1 MAAVVLST
9 RWSSSAIATPF
20 QIISQLHNSLKIS
33 IRIIIYEFLFGQN
46 RLRHARTS
54 GVRAGLTVLL
64 DAELDDYNVTSSSID
79 GFKVSINCNII
90 SGSMLKILFVLYQVS
105 IQDPM
110 DFPQTSR
117 KGFLASPSF
126 QINAAVTG
134 YTQRADDQL
143 RVIDLKKRLCTTS
156 QEITLKY
163 FQNYTRP
170 YCQLDCL
177 TRFFLA
183 ECFCVPYYFPGK
195 FIFSL

>member
-1 MAAVVLST
+1 MAAVVVHST

-20 QIISQLHNSLKIS
+20 QIISQLHNSLIS
-33 IRIIIYEFLFGQN
+33 IRKIISEIWFRQN

-54 GVRAGLTVLL
+54 GVQAGLTVLL

-79 GFKVSINCNII
+79 GFKVSIKGNII
-90 SGSMLKILFVLYQVS
+90 SVSVLKMLFALYQVS
-105 IQDPM
+105 IQNPM

-117 KGFLASPSF
+117 KGFLASPGF
-126 QINAAVTG
+126 EINAAVTG
-134 YTQRADDQL
+134 YTQRADDKL

-163 FQNYTRP
+163 FKNYTRP